1 MSEERK
7 PYELSTATLTKLN
20 MNKDL
25 TEKETPPEKEETVPS
40 EEVDEHGNE
49 IKSYSDAEIG
59 INIGDNFLQ
68 PKEKKVEKE
77 KEKKP
82 DKETP
87 TDEATS
93 EKEHPS
99 SQPSESGE
107 EFSKEHPSSQELSDF
122 HKSVIEKIAAFEDA
136 ESQDKFLKDLENYEK
151 FHKTNTETQQK
162 LSSDRSILENFA
174 KSIGVDKFQGI
185 VQKVLDLDD
194 LDDFK
199 ESSDQWYDD
208 KGENPVRELIEYLE
222 SYNKP
227 IKEEAEKISATEKE
241 REELALE
248 KELFA
253 LQKIDERYQK
263 LENIQALGD
272 IADKI
277 NNDGGVTLE
286 IAHKLWKADNLDTK
300 LSELD
305 DQIKALKKDKSKLS
319 KELKERNEEISQLK
333 SKIPAPDTGEVSR
346 IGAESFDYS
355 TPSTGFDETEDRLR
369 KKLGVESY

>member
-7 PYELSTATLTKLN
+7 PYELSAATLTKLN

-25 TEKETPPEKEETVPS
+25 TEKETSPEKEEATPS
-40 EEVDEHGNE
+40 EVDEHGNE

-68 PKEKKVEKE
+68 PKEEKAD
-77 KEKKP
+77 EKKET

-87 TDEATS
+87 VDEATS
-93 EKEHPS
+93 EKEHSS
-99 SQPSESGE
+99 SQSSESGE
-107 EFSKEHPSSQELSDF
+107 ESSKEHPSSQELSDF

-162 LSSDRSILENFA
+162 LSGDRSALENFA
-174 KSIGVDKFQGI
+174 KSIGADKFQGI

-199 ESSDQWYDD
+199 QSSDQWYDD

-227 IKEEAEKISATEKE
+227 IKQEAEKISATEKE

-272 IADKI
+272 IADEI
-277 NNDGGVTLE
+277 NNNGGVTLE
-286 IAHKLWKADNLDTK
+286 VAHKLWKADNLDTK

-319 KELKERNEEISQLK
+319 KELKERNEEISKLK
-333 SKIPAPDTGEVSR
+333 STIPTPDTGEISR

-369 KKLGVESY
+369 RKLGVESY